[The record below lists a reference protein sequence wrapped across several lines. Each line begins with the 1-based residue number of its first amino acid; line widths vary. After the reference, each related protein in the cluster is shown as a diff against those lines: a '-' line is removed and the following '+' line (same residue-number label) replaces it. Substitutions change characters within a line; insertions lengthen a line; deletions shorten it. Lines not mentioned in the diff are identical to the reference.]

1 MRRMRLTQESSRSEQ
16 TPDRQRPTLTRF
28 TTLKALLQPWLLSAF
43 SMSEWVRSRL
53 GWELFDAIFQR
64 QK

>member
-28 TTLKALLQPWLLSAF
+28 TTLKALLKLRLLSAF
-43 SMSEWVRSRL
+43 FLDPRGYDVNDDVAFERH
-53 GWELFDAIFQR
+53 
-64 QK
+64 K